1 VIWGAILS
9 SRPVRWIL
17 GAVVAVLAFLGII
30 LAQRRDAAEDALTAA
45 ENAEAQNYI
54 NTRKEID
61 NADLGIG
68 ATDDGR
74 IKRLHNIADRKRG
87 GGS

>member
-1 VIWGAILS
+1 MIWGAILS

>member
-1 VIWGAILS
+1 MIWSAILS

-17 GAVVAVLAFLGII
+17 GAGVAVLAFLGII
-30 LAQRRDAAEDALTAA
+30 MAQRRDAAKDALTQA
-45 ENAEAQNYI
+45 ENAEARNYI
-54 NTRKEID
+54 AKRKEID

-68 ATDDGR
+68 TTDAGR
-74 IKRLHNIADRKRG
+74 IKRLRNITDRKRR

>member
-1 VIWGAILS
+1 MIWSAILS

-17 GAVVAVLAFLGII
+17 GAGVAVLAFLGIV
-30 LAQRRDAAEDALTAA
+30 AAARRDAAKDALTQA
-45 ENAEAQNYI
+45 ENAEARNYI
-54 NTRKEID
+54 AKRKEID

-68 ATDDGR
+68 TTDAGR
-74 IKRLHNIADRKRG
+74 IKRLRNITDRKRR

>member
-1 VIWGAILS
+1 MIWTAILS

-17 GAVVAVLAFLGII
+17 GAGVAVLAFLGIV
-30 LAQRRDAAEDALTAA
+30 AAARRDAAKDALTQA
-45 ENAEAQNYI
+45 ENAEARNYI
-54 NTRKEID
+54 AKRKEID

-68 ATDDGR
+68 TTDAGR
-74 IKRLHNIADRKRG
+74 IKRLRNITDRKRR

>member
-1 VIWGAILS
+1 MIWSAILS

-17 GAVVAVLAFLGII
+17 GAGAAVLAFLGIV
-30 LAQRRDAAEDALTAA
+30 AAARRDAAKDALTQA
-45 ENAEAQNYI
+45 ENAEARNYI
-54 NTRKEID
+54 AKRKEID

-68 ATDDGR
+68 TTDAGR
-74 IKRLHNIADRKRG
+74 IKRLRNITDRKRR

>member
-1 VIWGAILS
+1 MIWSAILS

-17 GAVVAVLAFLGII
+17 GAGVAVLAFLGIV
-30 LAQRRDAAEDALTAA
+30 AAARRDAAKDALTQA
-45 ENAEAQNYI
+45 ENAEARNYI
-54 NTRKEID
+54 DKRKEID

-68 ATDDGR
+68 TTDDGR
-74 IKRLHNIADRKRG
+74 IKRLRNIADRKRR

>member
-1 VIWGAILS
+1 MIWSAILS

-17 GAVVAVLAFLGII
+17 GAGVAVLAFLVII
-30 LAQRRDAAEDALTAA
+30 MAQRRDAAKDALTQA
-45 ENAEAQNYI
+45 ENAEARNYI
-54 NTRKEID
+54 AKRKEID

-68 ATDDGR
+68 TTDAGR
-74 IKRLHNIADRKRG
+74 IKRLRNITDRKRR